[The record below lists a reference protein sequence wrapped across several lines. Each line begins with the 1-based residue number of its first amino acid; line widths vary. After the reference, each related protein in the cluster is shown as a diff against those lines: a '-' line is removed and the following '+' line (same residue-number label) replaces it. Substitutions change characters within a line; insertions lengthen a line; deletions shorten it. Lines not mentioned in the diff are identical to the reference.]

1 VEDVVDVSG
10 GGVELVDEVV
20 GTGDD
25 YYIAL
30 SA

>member
-10 GGVELVDEVV
+10 GGVELDEVV

-25 YYIAL
+25 YCIAL